1 MDKYSAPVEMGYK
14 THNAYET
21 ETQVIVCGD
30 PGDNEN
36 HNCDEMGCTSVSHV
50 LFRFDKDEIDR
61 LTEENSTLIDKL
73 YEVESEHRHHRDH
86 FTRAEC
92 LAKELKETEELM
104 SRMITK
110 HARVVTERDMYKE
123 GSDVLVT
130 QLAAMIKA
138 RDDYRD
144 RLVAEY
150 KR

>member
-61 LTEENSTLIDKL
+61 LTEENEAIKEQNREL
-73 YEVESEHRHHRDH
+73 RHPLQTYINRGDVYRN
-86 FTRAEC
+86 RA
-92 LAKELKETEELM
+92 LKAE
-104 SRMITK
+104 
-110 HARVVTERDMYKE
+110 AERDMYKE
-123 GSDVLVT
+123 GSDVLVE

-144 RLVAEY
+144 QLVWLLNISDN
-150 KR
+150 KI